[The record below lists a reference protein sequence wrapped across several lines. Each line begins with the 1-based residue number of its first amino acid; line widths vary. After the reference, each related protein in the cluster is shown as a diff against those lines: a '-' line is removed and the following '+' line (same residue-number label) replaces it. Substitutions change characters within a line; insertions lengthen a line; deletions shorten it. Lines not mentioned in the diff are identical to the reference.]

1 MILFDGAIKAIQIRQ
16 SGKGVNML
24 KHKTSSD
31 GLIGM
36 WAHTFDDDGDIEWQ
50 FQIIR
55 RSGDV
60 YICKLYSWT
69 NGRPANCVVIPRNK
83 ILSLQLYES
92 SEAMNVAFEKH
103 QQEQQWRRHTVDRAG
118 ATVHYIR

>member
-1 MILFDGAIKAIQIRQ
+1 
-16 SGKGVNML
+16 ML

-36 WAHTFDDDGDIEWQ
+36 WAHTFDDDGNIEWQ

-69 NGRPANCVVIPRNK
+69 NGRPANYVVIPRNK
-83 ILSLQLYES
+83 ILGLQLYES

-103 QQEQQWRRHTVDRAG
+103 KQQQQWRRPAVDRAE
-118 ATVHYIR
+118 ALSII

>member
-1 MILFDGAIKAIQIRQ
+1 
-16 SGKGVNML
+16 ML

-69 NGRPANCVVIPRNK
+69 NGCPANCVVIPRNK

-92 SEAMNVAFEKH
+92 SEAMNVAFENHK
-103 QQEQQWRRHTVDRAG
+103 QQQQWRRQTVDRAEE
-118 ATVHYIR
+118 TVHFIR